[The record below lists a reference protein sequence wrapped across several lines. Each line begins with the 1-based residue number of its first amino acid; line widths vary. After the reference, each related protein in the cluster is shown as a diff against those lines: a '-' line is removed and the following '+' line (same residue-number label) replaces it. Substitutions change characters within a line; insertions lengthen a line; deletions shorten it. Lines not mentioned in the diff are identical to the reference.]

1 MLKVSIVFIE
11 VLRSVV
17 NAYFSR
23 LRAGAWMWRFRGR
36 RQDDGDEGVLDD
48 ETLSKV

>member
-1 MLKVSIVFIE
+1 MLIFHDCE
-11 VLRSVV
+11 QDRECED
-17 NAYFSR
+17 
-23 LRAGAWMWRFRGR
+23 FRGR